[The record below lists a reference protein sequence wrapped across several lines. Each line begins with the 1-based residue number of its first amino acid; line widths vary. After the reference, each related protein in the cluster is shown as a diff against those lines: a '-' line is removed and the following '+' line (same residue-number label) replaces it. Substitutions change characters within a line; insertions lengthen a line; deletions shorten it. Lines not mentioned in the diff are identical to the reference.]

1 MFQAMIMIAA
11 SLVAFAQADTCNL
24 PTCPDGETCY
34 SGSPEAIACM
44 NSMPFNKEWATR
56 EFRFPGLDAQF
67 WTSVPYS
74 G

>member
-44 NSMPFNKEWATR
+44 N
-56 EFRFPGLDAQF
+56 
-67 WTSVPYS
+67 
-74 G
+74 